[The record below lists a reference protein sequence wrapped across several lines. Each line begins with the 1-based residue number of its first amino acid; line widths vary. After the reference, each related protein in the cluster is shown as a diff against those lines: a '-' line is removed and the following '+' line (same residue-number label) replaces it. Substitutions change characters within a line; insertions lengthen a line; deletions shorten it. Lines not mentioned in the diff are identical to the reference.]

1 MEYLFLLASAF
12 TSRLVNLLGAFRR
25 RRPPKVLVVKLDHLG
40 DVVTATPVFRSVRR
54 ALPEAPI
61 HVMVG
66 PWAKELLAGNPYID
80 KVLTYDAGTFHRAV
94 SPRADGRHPFRV
106 MREAAAERYTHI
118 IDLRGDGWTLLLP
131 FLSGAIQRLD
141 RGTAR
146 LSHWI
151 RTRTLALSAQG
162 KTGLRGAHV
171 APLHEVETNL
181 AIARPLIGPSAD
193 GEACVEIFTSESDRA
208 VLASKLAG
216 LGIQQDALV
225 VSIHPGASWRPKAW
239 YPERFAEVARQ
250 LIEKHSAEVFF
261 VGGRED
267 GDIAERLRALVPGP
281 HAHFALGSSLGETAA
296 LMHRSR
302 LFVGNDGGPAHIAA
316 ACGTPVVALFGPAD
330 PQRFRP
336 WSKAAIALHKPV
348 HCFPCRQTVCVHP
361 DLPCVN
367 LISVDEV
374 MERAEAFLDRAMPRQ
389 ATT

>member
-40 DVVTATPVFRSVRR
+40 DVVTATPVFRSLRR
-54 ALPEAPI
+54 ALPGTPI

-66 PWAKELLAGNPYID
+66 PWAKDLLAGNPCID
-80 KVLTYDAGTFHRAV
+80 KILTYDSRAFRRAV

-141 RGTAR
+141 RGTVR

-151 RTRTLALSAQG
+151 RSRTLPLGARGQ
-162 KTGLRGAHV
+162 TGLHGTRV

-181 AIARPLIGPSAD
+181 AIVRPLIGPSAD
-193 GEACVEIFTSESDRA
+193 GEARVEIFISESDRA

-216 LGIQQDALV
+216 LGIQRDALV

-250 LIEKHSAEVFF
+250 LIEKYSAEVFF

-267 GDIAERLRALVPGP
+267 RDIAERLRSLVPGP

-336 WSKAAIALHKPV
+336 WSKTAAALHKPV
-348 HCFPCRQTVCVHP
+348 HCFPCRQSVCVHP
-361 DLPCVN
+361 ELPCVN

-374 MERAEAFLDRAMPRQ
+374 MERAEALLDQAMPRRA
-389 ATT
+389 AT